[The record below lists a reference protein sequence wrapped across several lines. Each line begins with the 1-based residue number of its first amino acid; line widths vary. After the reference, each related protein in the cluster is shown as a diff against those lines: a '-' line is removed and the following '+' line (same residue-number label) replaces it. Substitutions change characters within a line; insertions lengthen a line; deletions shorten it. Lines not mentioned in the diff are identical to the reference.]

1 MLGGIQAFGRRE
13 IFEFDVFLKNMYYG
27 DFWSVLKKLW
37 PEMQCCCFDQQRLA
51 LKISRLSFSTGL
63 HWPVILQEEQAA
75 NSVSLSDECDYCE
88 GEPAKRGFFGHDRD
102 AEEVLEF
109 HEPYSKYTSD

>member
-1 MLGGIQAFGRRE
+1 
-13 IFEFDVFLKNMYYG
+13 
-27 DFWSVLKKLW
+27 
-37 PEMQCCCFDQQRLA
+37 MQCCCFDQQRLA
-51 LKISRLSFSTGL
+51 LKISFSSGL
-63 HWPVILQEEQAA
+63 RSTVTSQEEQAA

-88 GEPAKRGFFGHDRD
+88 GELAKRGFFGHDRD

>member
-1 MLGGIQAFGRRE
+1 
-13 IFEFDVFLKNMYYG
+13 
-27 DFWSVLKKLW
+27 
-37 PEMQCCCFDQQRLA
+37 MQCCCFDQQRPA
-51 LKISRLSFSTGL
+51 LKISRHSFRAGL
-63 HWPVILQEEQAA
+63 QCTVTSQEEHAA

-88 GEPAKRGFFGHDRD
+88 GKPAKRGFFSHDGD